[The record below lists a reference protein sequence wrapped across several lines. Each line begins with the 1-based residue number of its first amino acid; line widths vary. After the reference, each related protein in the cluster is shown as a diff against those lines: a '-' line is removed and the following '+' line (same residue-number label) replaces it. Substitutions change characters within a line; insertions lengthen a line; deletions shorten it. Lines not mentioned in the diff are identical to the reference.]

1 LTQDCVEYHSPHY
14 EKGNHFCDY
23 CRSCRWCDC
32 GFWSVHRKSI
42 TQEKRA
48 RLDKKNRSRLPP
60 QNTELTIISP
70 EENAFTDQ
78 EQIVVAGKSVP
89 LADVLLLV
97 NEEEYLT
104 TTDDQGNFSFEVTLL
119 GGSNALSI
127 YVTLQD
133 GKQIMETRMVVFSTA
148 DFDAEEAT
156 SSAKTG
162 KTATTSGTP
171 SKAGTP

>member
-1 LTQDCVEYHSPHY
+1 M
-14 EKGNHFCDY
+14 
-23 CRSCRWCDC
+23 
-32 GFWSVHRKSI
+32 
-42 TQEKRA
+42 
-48 RLDKKNRSRLPP
+48 
-60 QNTELTIISP
+60 
-70 EENAFTDQ
+70 
-78 EQIVVAGKSVP
+78 
-89 LADVLLLV
+89 

>member
-1 LTQDCVEYHSPHY
+1 MKKEIFFAIIAGLVVGAIVVFGVYTANQSLVKREQDS
-14 EKGNHFCDY
+14 
-23 CRSCRWCDC
+23 
-32 GFWSVHRKSI
+32 
-42 TQEKRA
+42 
-48 RLDKKNRSRLPP
+48 LKKIEEQPSRLPP
-60 QNTELTIISP
+60 QNSELTIISP

-78 EQIVVAGKSVP
+78 ETIVVTGKTVP

-97 NEEEYLT
+97 NEAEHLT
-104 TTDDQGNFSFEVTLL
+104 TADDQGNFSFEVTLL

-156 SSAKTG
+156 PSAKTG
-162 KTATTSGTP
+162 KAATSSGTP